1 MFGCGDDWTEDA
13 IWLQLWLDRCRDG
26 VWGCENVWTDVIWL
40 QGWLDRCLRL
50 WKCLNRCHLVT
61 GMTGQVF
68 EVVQMFE
75 QLSFGYTYRDDWTG
89 VWGCGNDWT
98 DVIWLKWWL
107 ERGCLRCGNDD
118 WKEGVWGVA
127 MIEQMLF
134 GVMMIGQ
141 VSEVVVVVE
150 QMSFGCSDDWIEG
163 VWGCGI
169 LAVIERMSFC
179 CNDWTMGMAKIE
191 HAVVTVDGADWTQ
204 NKVWVWQ
211 WLNRGCHLAAMMI
224 QKRPCVYP
232 VAVTEWRWLKNG
244 CFGTS
249 KIEHR
254 PGVLSVAMIE
264 QRCYL
269 AAMMVD
275 HRVCVGCGNGWAED
289 VIWIYVSDWS

>member
-1 MFGCGDDWTEDA
+1 MASCS
-13 IWLQLWLDRCRDG
+13 LWWYC
-26 VWGCENVWTDVIWL
+26 WMQNNVWVWRWL
-40 QGWLDRCLRL
+40 NRGCHLAAVMVGQMPRWCLGL
-50 WKCLNRCHLVT
+50 WKCLNRCHLAT
-61 GMTGQVF
+61 GLIGQVF

-75 QLSFGYTYRDDWTG
+75 QMSFGYTYRDDWTG

-98 DVIWLKWWL
+98 DVIWLQWWL
-107 ERGCLRCGNDD
+107 ERGCLRCGNDWTDVVWCDDD
-118 WKEGVWGVA
+118 WTGVWGCGSGWTDV
-127 MIEQMLF
+127 IWLQWWLDR
-134 GVMMIGQ
+134 
-141 VSEVVVVVE
+141 
-150 QMSFGCSDDWIEG
+150 GCLR
-163 VWGCGI
+163 CGI
-169 LAVIERMSFC
+169 LAVIEHMSFC
-179 CNDWTMGMAKIE
+179 CNDWTMGLARME
-191 HAVVTVDGADWTQ
+191 HAVMTVYGADWTQ
-204 NKVWVWQ
+204 NKVQVWQ

-254 PGVLSVAMIE
+254 PDVLSVAMIE

-275 HRVCVGCGNGWAED
+275 QRVGVGCGNDWAEN